1 MASRPLSPP
10 MDALLSPLG
19 IGLALLWSFAVLASV
34 QLTVRLIMAFSV
46 RRTLLGALAL
56 TAITVPLSV
65 LYLAIFGRSLTAM
78 PVAMLLTAVGGYVVA
93 DRILGFRRQ
102 RSTLAAAI
110 GIGLLSAPWGVFLI
124 RPTG

>member
-1 MASRPLSPP
+1 ME
-10 MDALLSPLG
+10 ALLSPLG

-46 RRTLLGALAL
+46 KRTLLGALVLSAM
-56 TAITVPLSV
+56 TVPLSV
-65 LYLAIFGRSLTAM
+65 IYFAVFGQSLTAM
-78 PVAMLLTAVGGYVVA
+78 PLAMLVTGGAGYVVA

-102 RSTLAAAI
+102 RSTIAAAI
-110 GIGLLSAPWGVFLI
+110 GIGLLSAPWGVLLI

>member
-1 MASRPLSPP
+1 

-19 IGLALLWSFAVLASV
+19 LGLALLWSFAVLASV

-46 RRTLLGALAL
+46 KRTVLGALAL

-65 LYLAIFGRSLTAM
+65 LYLALFGQSLTPM
-78 PVAMLLTAVGGYVVA
+78 PLAMLVTAVGGYVVA
-93 DRILGFRRQ
+93 DRVLGFRRQ
-102 RSTLAAAI
+102 RSTVAAAI

-124 RPTG
+124 RPSG

>member
-1 MASRPLSPP
+1 ME
-10 MDALLSPLG
+10 ALLSPLG
-19 IGLALLWSFAVLASV
+19 LGLALVWSFAVLASV

-46 RRTLLGALAL
+46 KRTVLGACAL

-65 LYLAIFGRSLTAM
+65 LYLALFGQALAPM
-78 PVAMLLTAVGGYVVA
+78 PLAMLLTAVGGYVVA
-93 DRILGFRRQ
+93 DRVLGFRRQ
-102 RSTLAAAI
+102 RSTVAAAI

>member
-1 MASRPLSPP
+1 ME
-10 MDALLSPLG
+10 ALLSPLG

-65 LYLAIFGRSLTAM
+65 LYIGLFGQSLTAM
-78 PVAMLLTAVGGYVVA
+78 PLAMVLTAIGGYVVA
-93 DRILGFRRQ
+93 DRVLGFRRQ
-102 RSTLAAAI
+102 RSTVAAAI
-110 GIGLLSAPWGVFLI
+110 GIGLLSAPWGVFLV

>member
-1 MASRPLSPP
+1 

-46 RRTLLGALAL
+46 RRTVLGALAL

-65 LYLAIFGRSLTAM
+65 VYLAVFGRSLAAM
-78 PVAMLLTAVGGYVVA
+78 PLAMLLTAVGGYVVA
-93 DRILGFRRQ
+93 DRVLGFRRQ
-102 RSTLAAAI
+102 RSTIAAAI

>member
-1 MASRPLSPP
+1 

-19 IGLALLWSFAVLASV
+19 IALALLWSFAVLASV

-46 RRTLLGALAL
+46 TRTVLGALAL
-56 TAITVPLSV
+56 TAITVPLSA
-65 LYLAIFGRSLTAM
+65 LYLAVFGQSLAPM
-78 PVAMLLTAVGGYVVA
+78 PLAMLLTAAGGYVVA
-93 DRILGFRRQ
+93 DRVLGFRRQ
-102 RSTLAAAI
+102 RSTIAAAI

>member
-1 MASRPLSPP
+1 MEAI
-10 MDALLSPLG
+10 LSPLG
-19 IGLALLWSFAVLASV
+19 LGLAFVWSFAVLASV

-46 RRTLLGALAL
+46 KRTFFGSLAL

-65 LYLAIFGRSLTAM
+65 IYLAVFGQSLTAM
-78 PVAMLLTAVGGYVVA
+78 PLAMLVTAAGGYVVA
-93 DRILGFRRQ
+93 DRVLGFRRQ
-102 RSTLAAAI
+102 RSTVAAAI